1 MVEITD
7 DEAALYDRQIR
18 LWGVDAQRSLR
29 AANVFVK
36 RCGPLVSKCAALF
49 ACSQRVVKR
58 CGVNAKR
65 FLRTANVLCAKCCGH
80 QVIYAAEYDIMLQ
93 NMTSHR
99 EV

>member
-36 RCGPLVSKCAALF
+36 RCGPLVS
-49 ACSQRVVKR
+49 
-58 CGVNAKR
+58 
-65 FLRTANVLCAKCCGH
+65 
-80 QVIYAAEYDIMLQ
+80 
-93 NMTSHR
+93 
-99 EV
+99 

>member
-36 RCGPLVSKCAALF
+36 RCGPLVCKHIVHCDHLF
-49 ACSQRVVKR
+49 KGLWNLTRSYVTCSDVT
-58 CGVNAKR
+58 CSDA
-65 FLRTANVLCAKCCGH
+65 T
-80 QVIYAAEYDIMLQ
+80 
-93 NMTSHR
+93 
-99 EV
+99 